1 MELKQALG
9 NTWYL
14 DDWQLIPLYKLDAH
28 RCILLDSGL
37 YNSGRRSR
45 TPYKS
50 AGLTPVGILG
60 THAHN
65 DHSSNHHY
73 FQQKYHL
80 PVVLPLGEAAV
91 CAAENLKSLFLH
103 RFPVQALL
111 SNERVSHMVVQADR
125 VILPGE

>member
-37 YNSGRRSR
+37 YEQRQEIED
-45 TPYKS
+45 TLQS

-60 THAHN
+60 THATTTTPPTTTIFN
-65 DHSSNHHY
+65 RNTICLWLCLWVR
-73 FQQKYHL
+73 QR
-80 PVVLPLGEAAV
+80 
-91 CAAENLKSLFLH
+91 CAARQKT
-103 RFPVQALL
+103 
-111 SNERVSHMVVQADR
+111 
-125 VILPGE
+125 